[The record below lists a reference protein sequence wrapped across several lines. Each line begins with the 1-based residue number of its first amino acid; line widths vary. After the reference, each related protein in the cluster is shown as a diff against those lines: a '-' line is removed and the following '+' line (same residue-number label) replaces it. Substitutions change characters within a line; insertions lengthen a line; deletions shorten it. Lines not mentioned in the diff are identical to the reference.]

1 MSNKKQTAVSWFRDK
16 LFQDFG
22 FAFSDNIANEALEM
36 EIQQNIA
43 YNANN
48 PLRQV
53 ANMIEELGIDDAI
66 EEYKCKVATNKESEH
81 WKACLKIAKFYK
93 KKTHGEQNND

>member
-1 MSNKKQTAVSWFRDK
+1 MSDKKQTAVEWLVERYFIQNGVLYGDEIIK
-16 LFQDFG
+16 
-22 FAFSDNIANEALEM
+22 AKEM

-53 ANMIEELGIDDAI
+53 ANMIKELGIHGAI

-93 KKTHGEQNND
+93 KINQNER